1 MELSQDVLLP
11 ILFVTVAANVAIVAV
26 LLASGRIGRRKG
38 VAAAGPPTT
47 TFEDTIMSTSYS
59 DRSASASWPPPSASG
74 PFGNANERP
83 EPEPEPAAAEPAVPE
98 PVVPEPFATP
108 TAGSFAAPP
117 VAPAPEPAPDVEEG
131 IDPLTGLPDGTAF
144 HRLIADEDARI
155 ARYRHPATVVVFE
168 LEGLDRLVERLGQ
181 DAGDRVI
188 PPVADTIRR
197 LARGADH
204 VARVGPGRF
213 AALLP
218 ETDEVAAIN
227 YVERVR
233 RACEMWLESG
243 AMALRL
249 AIGWA
254 GTTGDPSLTDTLRLA
269 TERMYVEMRR
279 GARLPRE
286 DTTEPGI

>member
-11 ILFVTVAANVAIVAV
+11 ILFVTIAANVAIVAV
-26 LLASGRIGRRKG
+26 LLVSGRIGRRKP
-38 VAAAGPPTT
+38 VAAVGPPAT

-59 DRSASASWPPPSASG
+59 DRSASAAWAPPTASG
-74 PFGNANERP
+74 PFEDANGQV
-83 EPEPEPAAAEPAVPE
+83 EPAPATEAE
-98 PVVPEPFATP
+98 VVA
-108 TAGSFAAPP
+108 P
-117 VAPAPEPAPDVEEG
+117 VAPSAPEPAVVASAPEPDAEDGV
-131 IDPLTGLPDGTAF
+131 DPLTGLPDAAAF

-168 LEGLDRLVERLGQ
+168 LDGLDRLVERLGQ
-181 DAGDRVI
+181 EAGERVV

-204 VARVGPGRF
+204 VARTGPGRF
-213 AALLP
+213 ATLLP

-233 RACEMWLESG
+233 RACELWLESG
-243 AMALRL
+243 AIALRL

-254 GTTGDPSLTDTLRLA
+254 GTNGDPSLTDTQRLA
-269 TERMYVEMRR
+269 IDRMYAEMRR
-279 GARLPRE
+279 NARR
-286 DTTEPGI
+286 PGDDVTDAPA